1 MEGKL
6 WSITV
11 ILVLILASGCATST
25 PSEEPS
31 PTYTQALSILPA
43 SSQPLR
49 SEGLQTYI
57 GQGISFQYPLNA
69 RVEPADPWPPA
80 TSEIH
85 IVGPDISIKPGDAD
99 WVYTGPAYELTI
111 SFYDNPDALDVETWA
126 RNYLIS
132 AWEEA
137 QELGA
142 PSTMPVDDTGAIKE
156 EYVGTAVIAG
166 HPAYWIEW
174 FGGDSAIMAYY
185 VAHGEQVVAMSFHDY
200 PLPNQPLNEFQK
212 DIYSLL
218 MATFRFESE

>member
-1 MEGKL
+1 MEKKL
-6 WSITV
+6 WRIALT
-11 ILVLILASGCATST
+11 LVLIFASGCVTSA

-31 PTYTQALSILPA
+31 PTQTQASSILSK
-43 SSQPLR
+43 SSQPLQ

-80 TSEIH
+80 TGEIH

-99 WVYTGPAYELTI
+99 WVYSGPAYDLTI
-111 SFYDNPDALDVETWA
+111 SFYDNPDALNVETWA

-132 AWEEA
+132 VWEEA

-142 PSTMPVDDTGAIKE
+142 PATMPVDDTGAIKE

-166 HPAYWIEW
+166 LPAYWIEW
-174 FGGDSAIMAYY
+174 FGGDSAILTYY
-185 VAHGEQVVAMSFHDY
+185 VVHGEQVVAMSFHDY
-200 PLPNQPLNEFQK
+200 PLPNQPLNEFQM

-218 MATFRFESE
+218 MATFQFENE

>member
-1 MEGKL
+1 MERKL
-6 WSITV
+6 LRN
-11 ILVLILASGCATST
+11 ILFLILIFAFGCTTSS
-25 PSEEPS
+25 PNEGPS
-31 PTYTQALSILPA
+31 PTNTQASSLLLKP
-43 SSQPLR
+43 SQPIR

-57 GQGISFQYPLNA
+57 GQRVSFRYPLNA
-69 RVEPADPWPPA
+69 RIESVDPWPPA

-99 WVYTGPAYELTI
+99 WVYSGPAYELTI
-111 SFYDNPDALDVETWA
+111 SLYDNPDALDAEIWA
-126 RNYLIS
+126 QNYLIS
-132 AWEEA
+132 VWEEA

-142 PSTMPVDDTGAIKE
+142 PATMPVDDTGAIKE

-166 HPAYWIEW
+166 LPAYWIEW

-185 VAHGEQVVAMSFHDY
+185 VAHSEQVVAMSFHDY

-212 DIYSLL
+212 DVYSLL